1 MNKTEKRYPY
11 FSKEYR
17 EVHANHKIVFSEWR
31 KAGRPDDS
39 NHPKK
44 EAVLASR
51 RRMRR
56 IARNEEIAKSIKQN
70 DDLMDTFKNNPSDI
84 YTKMKKASGD
94 YKKAV

>member
-1 MNKTEKRYPY
+1 
-11 FSKEYR
+11 
-17 EVHANHKIVFSEWR
+17 
-31 KAGRPDDS
+31 
-39 NHPKK
+39 
-44 EAVLASR
+44 
-51 RRMRR
+51 MRR